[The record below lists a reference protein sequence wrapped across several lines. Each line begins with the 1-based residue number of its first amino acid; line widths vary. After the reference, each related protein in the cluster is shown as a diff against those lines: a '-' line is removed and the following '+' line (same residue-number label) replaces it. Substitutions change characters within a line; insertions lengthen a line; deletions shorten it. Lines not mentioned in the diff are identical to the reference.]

1 MSRDDFAYRDT
12 GSGAPGAYGHRGRRN
27 GLGIAALV
35 LGLLAVLLSITLFGG
50 LVLGVAAVVCGILGR
65 RRARR
70 GEASNG
76 GMALAGLVLGGIGI
90 VVPLALIAVGTKR
103 AEQRRGPALLRVRHP
118 GRGRPGRPPRVRRAV
133 RPLAHRLTG
142 RPGP

>member
-90 VVPLALIAVGTKR
+90 VVPLALIAVGTSVLNSDEGR
-103 AEQRRGPALLRVRHP
+103 RYSECVTRAGDDQVALRACAEQF
-118 GRGRPGRPPRVRRAV
+118 GRS
-133 RPLAHRLTG
+133 LTG
-142 RPGP
+142 